1 LGWRYEG
8 LREQAKDIQKND
20 KMKEVVSILRRHLPE
35 LQERFGVKTM
45 GLFGSFVH
53 GEERPSSDI
62 DILAEFERERAP
74 TLFEFVRLQR
84 QLSRIVGKKVDL
96 VMKSALKPAIGKRIL
111 EETVY
116 L

>member
-1 LGWRYEG
+1 

-35 LQERFGVKTM
+35 LQERFGVRTM

-53 GEERPSSDI
+53 GKERPSSDI
-62 DILAEFERERAP
+62 DILAEFERAP

-84 QLSRIVGKKVDL
+84 QLSGIVGRRVDL

>member
-1 LGWRYEG
+1 M
-8 LREQAKDIQKND
+8 REQAKDIQKND

-53 GEERPSSDI
+53 GEERPRSDI
-62 DILAEFERERAP
+62 DILAEFERAP
-74 TLFEFVRLQR
+74 TLFEFVRFQR
-84 QLSRIVGKKVDL
+84 QLSGIVGRRVDL

>member
-1 LGWRYEG
+1 M
-8 LREQAKDIQKND
+8 REQAKDIQKND

-53 GEERPSSDI
+53 GEERPGSDI
-62 DILAEFERERAP
+62 DILAEFERAP